1 MAFIAFLILF
11 PLLPAV
17 LLLLVESP
25 AVRKGIIIIS
35 AIAIAVISVDMA
47 FAAPKNAAQYVDS
60 AFHYL
65 DNILIAGELI
75 LACTILYLCRNLPF
89 KKYWIPLMVVLQT
102 GMILWTE
109 LSGKL
114 HDVKTQH
121 VFFYDNLSLIM
132 AVIIGV
138 IGTLICVYAVGY
150 MNQYHHHHHEI
161 PDRQKLFF
169 FTMFLFLSA
178 MFGIVFSDNLMW
190 LYFFWEI
197 TTLCS
202 FIMIGYSGTEEAVN
216 NAFRALWM
224 NLLGGLAFA
233 IAIVY
238 CVTVLKIVE
247 LDDLLN
253 SGKSAAIILPVVL
266 IAFAGL
272 TKSAQFP
279 FSGWLLG
286 AMVAPTPVSA
296 LLHSSTMVKAGVY
309 IIIKLA
315 PAMLITIPGT
325 MITSGM
331 MIALIGAVSFLAC
344 SCLAISQSNAKRV
357 LAYSTIANLGLI
369 VLCAGVGSYLALWAA
384 ILLLIFH
391 AVAKALLFLT
401 VGTIE
406 HQIGS
411 RDIEDMHGLISKM
424 PRITIIMLIGITG
437 MFLAPFG
444 MLVSKWAALEALA
457 VSDPFLPIAVIFG
470 SSATLFFWGK
480 WMGKLIAITNVKSDA
495 EGRICHEEWFVLS
508 TLAAMTIAICALF
521 PLVGTYFIEPLYGRD
536 PILNKEHIIM
546 VAILLGLVLLVPV
559 AFFFNWKKLRNAEPY
574 LCGAGIK
581 DNFSQFTGSLGTKEW
596 KLSNYYLE
604 KYFGEAKLFKLSV
617 VVSTVLIIITFTIVF
632 YGAR

>member
-11 PLLPAV
+11 PLLPAAMM
-17 LLLLVESP
+17 LLVESP

-35 AIAIAVISVDMA
+35 AIAIAVISVDLA
-47 FAAPKNAAQYVDS
+47 FSAPKDAPHYVNS
-60 AFHYL
+60 AFHSL
-65 DNILIAGELI
+65 DNILLAGELI
-75 LACTILYLCRNLPF
+75 LACTLLYLCRKLPF
-89 KKYWIPLMVVLQT
+89 RKYWIPLMVVLQT
-102 GMILWTE
+102 GMVLWIE

-150 MNQYHHHHHEI
+150 MNQYHHHHHDI

-178 MFGIVFSDNLMW
+178 MFGIVFADNLMW

-202 FIMIGYSGTEEAVN
+202 FIMIGYSGTEEAVT

-238 CVTVLKIVE
+238 CVTVLRIIE

-253 SGKSAAIILPVVL
+253 SGKSAAILLPVVL

-279 FSGWLLG
+279 FSAWLLG

-325 MITSGM
+325 MLTPGIL
-331 MIALIGAVSFLAC
+331 IALIGAVSFLAC

-406 HQIGS
+406 QQIGS

-444 MLVSKWAALEALA
+444 MLISKWAALEALA
-457 VSDPFLPIAVIFG
+457 VSDPFLPLAVIFG

-495 EGRICHEEWFVLS
+495 ESRICHEEWFVLS
-508 TLAAMTIAICALF
+508 TLAGMTIAICALF
-521 PLVGTYFIEPLYGRD
+521 PLVGSYFIEPLYGHD
-536 PILNKEHIIM
+536 PILSKEHIIM
-546 VAILLGLVLLVPV
+546 VAILLGLVLLVPI

-581 DNFSQFTGSLGTKEW
+581 DNYSQF
-596 KLSNYYLE
+596 
-604 KYFGEAKLFKLSV
+604 
-617 VVSTVLIIITFTIVF
+617 
-632 YGAR
+632 

>member
-11 PLLPAV
+11 PLLPAAMM
-17 LLLLVESP
+17 LLVESP

-35 AIAIAVISVDMA
+35 AIAIAVISVDLA
-47 FAAPKNAAQYVDS
+47 FSAPKDAPHYVNS
-60 AFHYL
+60 AFHSL
-65 DNILIAGELI
+65 DNILLAGELI
-75 LACTILYLCRNLPF
+75 LACTLLYLCRKLPF
-89 KKYWIPLMVVLQT
+89 RKYWIPLMVVLQT
-102 GMILWTE
+102 GMVLWIE

-150 MNQYHHHHHEI
+150 MNQYHHHHHDI

-178 MFGIVFSDNLMW
+178 MFGIVFADNLMW

-202 FIMIGYSGTEEAVN
+202 FIMIGYSGTEEAVT

-238 CVTVLKIVE
+238 CVTVLKIIE

-253 SGKSAAIILPVVL
+253 SGKSAAILLPVVL

-279 FSGWLLG
+279 FSAWLLG

-325 MITSGM
+325 MLTPGIL
-331 MIALIGAVSFLAC
+331 IALIGAVSFLAC

-406 HQIGS
+406 QQIGS

-444 MLVSKWAALEALA
+444 MLISKWAALEALA
-457 VSDPFLPIAVIFG
+457 VSDPFLPLAVIFG

-495 EGRICHEEWFVLS
+495 ESRICHEEWFVLS
-508 TLAAMTIAICALF
+508 TLAGMTIAICALF
-521 PLVGTYFIEPLYGRD
+521 PLVGSYFIEPLYGHD
-536 PILNKEHIIM
+536 PILSKEHIIM
-546 VAILLGLVLLVPV
+546 VAILLGLVLLVPI

-581 DNFSQFTGSLGTKEW
+581 DNYSQFTGSLGTKEW

-604 KYFGEAKLFKLSV
+604 KYFGEARLFKLSV
-617 VVSTVLIIITFTIVF
+617 VISTILIIITFTIVC